1 MIFDVI
7 ILNES
12 GERVYYEWAED
23 GEALAG
29 MYLRSE
35 NYITACAPS
44 LVIDKPFIF
53 QFGHF
58 CVPGTLINQV
68 FATHF
73 KLFFENPTVDEI
85 IFKMG
90 RRE

>member
-29 MYLRSE
+29 MYLRSGE
-35 NYITACAPS
+35 
-44 LVIDKPFIF
+44 
-53 QFGHF
+53 
-58 CVPGTLINQV
+58 
-68 FATHF
+68 
-73 KLFFENPTVDEI
+73 
-85 IFKMG
+85 
-90 RRE
+90 